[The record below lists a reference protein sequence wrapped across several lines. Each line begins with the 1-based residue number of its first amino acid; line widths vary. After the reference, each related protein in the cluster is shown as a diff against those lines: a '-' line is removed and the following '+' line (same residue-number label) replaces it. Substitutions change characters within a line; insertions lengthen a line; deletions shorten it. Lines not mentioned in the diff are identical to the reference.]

1 MNPGTSG
8 LERGLAVLEAL
19 AGGEAASRGGL
30 GVVRLAELV
39 GSDKSQTSRT
49 LATLAEHGLV
59 ERDAE
64 TLAYR
69 VGWQVYALAA
79 RAGEPRSAR
88 RRPASPARA
97 RARPRRERPP
107 LGAPGASVLT
117 LLSESPAS
125 AIHAPVAIGAL
136 TPLATTS
143 AGRALAFDLEPEE
156 LGALG
161 LAGDAERI
169 EEARALGYA
178 IVREEFEP
186 GLVAAAAPVRD
197 SGGRVVAAVNVSA
210 PAFRFASRL
219 DEAAAAVV
227 KAAAEL
233 SADLGA
239 PRQSAALGRR
249 RRGLAGRRARVRLV
263 LVRRELRAGEIV
275 RVLGANALLALA
287 GLLAVGVVARLPG
300 VVWIRHAAGLPAF
313 RAAEPVGLEMRPQ
326 RHTRDMNT
334 HIAEVPNPEPPPH
347 PTPNDPPPTAST
359 EDDVK
364 EREQEKLDI
373 GDSHP
378 ADRDIRPKPT
388 RQGDGLDVGDP
399 HPAERDTEPRT

>member
-19 AGGEAASRGGL
+19 AGSEAASRGGL

-39 GSDKSQTSRT
+39 GSDKSQISRT

-59 ERDAE
+59 ERDPD

-69 VGWQVYALAA
+69 VGWQAYALAA
-79 RAGEPRSAR
+79 RAGEPRLLAAAPRLLRGLVRDLGESAHLSVR
-88 RRPASPARA
+88 Q
-97 RARPRRERPP
+97 
-107 LGAPGASVLT
+107 GASVLT

-125 AIHAPVAIGAL
+125 AIHAPVAVGAL

-143 AGRALAFDLEPEE
+143 AGRALAIDLEPDE

-169 EEARALGYA
+169 AEARGLGYA

-219 DEAAAAVV
+219 EEAAAAVV
-227 KAAAEL
+227 AAAAAL

-239 PRQSAALGRR
+239 PRQSAA
-249 RRGLAGRRARVRLV
+249 
-263 LVRRELRAGEIV
+263 
-275 RVLGANALLALA
+275 
-287 GLLAVGVVARLPG
+287 
-300 VVWIRHAAGLPAF
+300 
-313 RAAEPVGLEMRPQ
+313 
-326 RHTRDMNT
+326 
-334 HIAEVPNPEPPPH
+334 
-347 PTPNDPPPTAST
+347 
-359 EDDVK
+359 
-364 EREQEKLDI
+364 
-373 GDSHP
+373 
-378 ADRDIRPKPT
+378 
-388 RQGDGLDVGDP
+388 
-399 HPAERDTEPRT
+399 